1 MVRFLQN
8 ICSGDTWLFTR
19 FDCYGINKRA
29 DLHTTIFHIR
39 EIIMENIRIQDDL
52 YTYVNQAKLDE
63 LVIPEDM
70 PVAGGFASLSTDVEK
85 LMINEF
91 NTMCADASYPN
102 EYMANAC
109 ALYMM
114 AKDVKRKKKHGIK
127 PALKNLAALKK
138 ITTLRG
144 YNLHAKELLFKG
156 IALPISIAVE
166 PNMKDTTHHCVM
178 VTGPNVILPDASY
191 YKEGREQQRDQ
202 LLNLWTGFA
211 KQVLAIA
218 GHSEEECEAL
228 LKDTLAFDALVAK
241 YVKSR
246 EEWAEYVK
254 MYNPMKTGRVAGM
267 VKPLNLK
274 KLLTDLFGFVP
285 EEIIVAE
292 PRFFKN
298 FKEVFNAETFDA
310 YKNWA
315 YVVTLMGS
323 CSLLSE
329 ELRDLGGAFHRALSG
344 IAANSVPE
352 KFAYQLASAMY
363 SEPVGLYYG
372 EKYFGEEAKKDITE
386 IVKQIVATYQKR
398 IATNEILEQAT
409 KEKAILKLN
418 KMGLKLA
425 YPDRVEEIY
434 NKLVFDK
441 SKSLFD
447 AVSALKRIRLEDNF
461 SKLGKEVDRSHWAMP
476 GHMVNA
482 CYDPFV
488 NDITFP
494 AAILQPPF
502 YSINQTRSENL
513 GGIGAV
519 IGHEIS
525 HAFDSNGA
533 KCDEL
538 GNLNNWWT
546 KADEK
551 KFNKKV
557 NAMIKQFDGIE
568 LPWGVCNGKFTVS
581 ENIADNGG
589 MAVTLD
595 IMSNSENVSFEEYF
609 SNWARVWCQKAKPE
623 YQALLLQVDVHG
635 PSYLRANMPPRN
647 FPEWY
652 AAFNVK
658 KTDKMYLAPSKRVI
672 IW

>member
-1 MVRFLQN
+1 
-8 ICSGDTWLFTR
+8 
-19 FDCYGINKRA
+19 
-29 DLHTTIFHIR
+29 
-39 EIIMENIRIQDDL
+39 MENIRIQDDL
-52 YTYVNQAKLDE
+52 YTFVNQAKLEE
-63 LVIPEDM
+63 LVIPDDK
-70 PVAGGFASLSTDVEK
+70 PVAGGFANLATDVEQ
-85 LMINEF
+85 LMIGEF
-91 NTMCADASYPN
+91 NAMCAGAAYPN
-102 EYMANAC
+102 EYLERAC
-109 ALYMM
+109 KLFLL

-127 PALKNLAALKK
+127 PALKHLAVLKK
-138 ITTLRG
+138 ISTMRG
-144 YNLHAKELLFKG
+144 YNLHTKELTLRD
-156 IALPISIAVE
+156 IAMPLNIMVE
-166 PNMKDTTHHCVM
+166 ANMKDTNHHCVM
-178 VTGPNVILPDASY
+178 VQGPGVILPDASY
-191 YKEGREQQRDQ
+191 YKEGREQQKEK
-202 LLNLWTGFA
+202 LLNLWSGFA
-211 KQVLAIA
+211 KQVLVIA
-218 GHSEEECEAL
+218 GHSEEEADAL

-241 YVKSR
+241 YVKTS
-246 EEWAEYVK
+246 EEWSEYVK
-254 MYNPMKTGRVAGM
+254 MYNPVKTGRLAGM

-274 KLLTDLFGFVP
+274 KLLSDIFGFVP
-285 EEIIVAE
+285 EEIIVTE
-292 PRFFKN
+292 PRYFKH
-298 FKEVFNAETFDA
+298 FKEVFNADTFEM

-323 CSLLSE
+323 CNLLSE
-329 ELRDLGGAFHRALSG
+329 NLRDLGGAFRRALSG
-344 IAANSVPE
+344 IAANTSAE
-352 KFAYQLASAMY
+352 KFAYQLSSSMY

-386 IVKQIVATYQKR
+386 IVRQIVATYQKR
-398 IATNEILEQAT
+398 IASNDILEQAT
-409 KEKAILKLN
+409 KEKAILKLS

-434 NKLVFDK
+434 TKLIFDE

-447 AVSALKRIRLEDNF
+447 IVTSLRRIRTEENF
-461 SKLGKEVDRSHWAMP
+461 AKLGKEVDRTHWAMP

-502 YSINQTRSENL
+502 YSIHQTRSENL

-546 KADEK
+546 KADER

-557 NAMIKQFDGIE
+557 NAMIRQFDGIE

-595 IMSNSENVSFEEYF
+595 IMSNSEGVSFEEYF
-609 SNWARVWCQKAKPE
+609 ANWARVWCQKAKPE
-623 YQALLLQVDVHG
+623 YRALLLQVDVHG
-635 PSYLRANMPPRN
+635 PAYLRANIPPRN

-652 AAFNVK
+652 ATFGVK
-658 KTDKMYLAPSKRVI
+658 KTDGMYLAPSKRVV

>member
-1 MVRFLQN
+1 M
-8 ICSGDTWLFTR
+8 
-19 FDCYGINKRA
+19 K
-29 DLHTTIFHIR
+29 
-39 EIIMENIRIQDDL
+39 EIRIQDDL
-52 YTYVNQAKLDE
+52 YTYVNQAKLEE
-63 LVIPEDM
+63 LVIPDDK
-70 PVAGGFASLSTDVEK
+70 PVAGGFANLASEVEQ
-85 LMINEF
+85 LMIDEF
-91 NTMCADASYPN
+91 NAMCKAAEYPN
-102 EYMANAC
+102 EHLERAC
-109 ALYMM
+109 ALFML
-114 AKDVKRKKKHGIK
+114 AKDVKRKKKQGIK
-127 PALKNLAALKK
+127 PALKHLAILKK
-138 ITTLRG
+138 ISTLRS
-144 YNLHAKELLFKG
+144 YNLHTKELLLRG
-156 IALPISIAVE
+156 IALPLDIAVE
-166 PNMKDTTHHCVM
+166 PNMKDTNHHCVM
-178 VTGPNVILPDASY
+178 IQGPSVILPDTAY
-191 YKEGREQQRDQ
+191 YAEDRKEQKEK
-202 LLNLWTGFA
+202 LLNMWSGFA
-211 KQVLAIA
+211 KQVLVIA
-218 GHSEEECEAL
+218 GHSEDTCERL
-228 LKDTLAFDALVAK
+228 LKDTLDFDALVAK
-241 YVKSR
+241 HVKSN
-246 EEWAEYVK
+246 EEWSEYVK

-267 VKPLNLK
+267 VKPMNLK
-274 KLLTDLFGFVP
+274 KLLSDLFGFVP

-292 PRFFKN
+292 PRYFKH
-298 FKEVFNAETFDA
+298 FKEVFNPDTFEI

-315 YVVTLMGS
+315 YVMTLMGN

-329 ELRDLGGAFHRALSG
+329 ELRDLGGAFRRALSG
-344 IAANSVPE
+344 IAASSSAE
-352 KFAYQLASAMY
+352 KFAYQLASSMY

-386 IVKQIVATYQKR
+386 IVRQIVATYQKR
-398 IATNEILEQAT
+398 IASNDILEQAT
-409 KEKAILKLN
+409 KDKAILKLSR
-418 KMGLKLA
+418 MGLKLA

-434 NKLVFDK
+434 TKLVFDK

-447 AVSALKRIRLEDNF
+447 IVTSLRRIRKEDNF
-461 SKLGKEVDRSHWAMP
+461 SKLNQEVDRTHWAMP

-502 YSINQTRSENL
+502 YSIHQTRSENL

-546 KADEK
+546 KTDER

-595 IMSNSENVSFEEYF
+595 IMSHSEGVSFEEYF
-609 SNWARVWCQKAKPE
+609 TNWARVWCQKAKPE
-623 YQALLLQVDVHG
+623 YRALLLQVDVHG
-635 PSYLRANMPPRN
+635 PSYLRANIPPRN

-652 AAFNVK
+652 ATFHVK
-658 KTDKMYLAPSKRVI
+658 KSDGMYLAPSKRVI

>member
-1 MVRFLQN
+1 MKTMDKV
-8 ICSGDTWLFTR
+8 
-19 FDCYGINKRA
+19 
-29 DLHTTIFHIR
+29 
-39 EIIMENIRIQDDL
+39 RIQDDL
-52 YTYVNQAKLDE
+52 YTYVNQAKLEE
-63 LVIPEDM
+63 LVIPDDM
-70 PVAGGFASLSTDVEK
+70 PTAGGFSTISTDVEK
-85 LMINEF
+85 LMIGEF
-91 NTMCADASYPN
+91 NAMCQNASYPN
-102 EYMANAC
+102 EYLARAC
-109 ALYMM
+109 TLYTI

-127 PALKNLAALKK
+127 PALKNLSILRKLG
-138 ITTLRG
+138 TMRG
-144 YNLHAKELLFKG
+144 YNLHSKELILKG
-156 IALPISIAVE
+156 IEMPLNIDVDA
-166 PNMKDTTHHCVM
+166 NMKDTTHHCVM
-178 VTGPNVILPDASY
+178 IQGPSTILPDVSY
-191 YKEGREQQRDQ
+191 YQNEQQRDA
-202 LLNLWTGFA
+202 LLNMWSGFT

-218 GHSEEECEAL
+218 GHSDEEIDAMI
-228 LKDTLAFDALVAK
+228 KDTLAFDALVAK
-241 YVKSR
+241 YVKSS
-246 EEWAEYVK
+246 EEWSEYTK
-254 MYNPMKTGRVAGM
+254 MYNPMKTSRVAGM

-292 PRFFKN
+292 PRYFKN
-298 FKEVFNAETFDA
+298 FKEIFNANTFEM

-315 YVVTLMGS
+315 YVLTLMAS

-329 ELRDLGGAFHRALSG
+329 ELRDLGGGFRRALSG
-344 IAANSVPE
+344 IAASSSAE
-352 KFAYQLASAMY
+352 KFAYQLASSMY

-386 IVKQIVATYQKR
+386 IVKQIIATYQKR
-398 IATNEILEQAT
+398 IAANDILEQTT
-409 KEKAILKLN
+409 KDKAILKLS

-425 YPDRVEEIY
+425 YPDRVEVLY
-434 NKLVFDK
+434 DKLVFDET
-441 SKSLFD
+441 KSLFD
-447 AVSALKRIRLEDNF
+447 VVTSLRKIRIEESF
-461 SKLGKEVDRSHWAMP
+461 AKLNKEVDRTHWAMP

-482 CYDPFV
+482 CYNPFV

-502 YSINQTRSENL
+502 YSIHQTRSENL

-546 KADEK
+546 KSDEQ
-551 KFNKKV
+551 KFKKKV

-568 LPWGVCNGKFTVS
+568 LPWGTVNGKLTVS

-595 IMSNSENVSFEEYF
+595 IMSQTDGASFEEYF
-609 SNWARVWCQKAKPE
+609 TNWARVWCQKAKPE

-635 PSYLRANMPPRN
+635 PTYLRANMPPRN

-658 KTDKMYLAPSKRVI
+658 KTDGMYIAPSKRVI

>member
-1 MVRFLQN
+1 M
-8 ICSGDTWLFTR
+8 
-19 FDCYGINKRA
+19 K
-29 DLHTTIFHIR
+29 
-39 EIIMENIRIQDDL
+39 EIRIQDDL

-63 LVIPEDM
+63 LVIPDDM
-70 PVAGGFASLSTDVEK
+70 PVAGGFASLGTDVEK
-85 LMINEF
+85 LMIGEF
-91 NTMCADASYPN
+91 NTMCKTASYPN
-102 EYMANAC
+102 EHLARAC
-109 ALYMM
+109 TLFTL

-127 PALKNLAALKK
+127 PALKHLAILKK
-138 ITTLRG
+138 LGTMRS
-144 YNLHAKELLFKG
+144 YNLHAKELILRG
-156 IALPISIAVE
+156 IAMPISIAVE
-166 PNMKDTTHHCVM
+166 PNMKDTNHHCVM
-178 VTGPNVILPDASY
+178 IQGPSVILPDTTY
-191 YKEGREQQRDQ
+191 YAEDRKEQKEK
-202 LLNLWTGFA
+202 LLNIWSDFA

-218 GHSEEECEAL
+218 GHSEDECHRL
-228 LKDTLAFDALVAK
+228 LGDTLAFDALVAK
-241 YVKSR
+241 YVKSN
-246 EEWAEYVK
+246 EEWSEYVK

-267 VKPLNLK
+267 VKPMNLK
-274 KLLTDLFGFVP
+274 KLLADLFGFVP

-298 FKEVFNAETFDA
+298 FKAVFNQDTFEM

-323 CSLLSE
+323 CNLLSE
-329 ELRDLGGAFHRALSG
+329 ELRALGSGFRRALSG
-344 IAANSVPE
+344 ITAVSSPE
-352 KFAYQLASAMY
+352 KFAYQLSSGMY
-363 SEPVGLYYG
+363 SEPMGLYYG
-372 EKYFGEEAKKDITE
+372 EKYFGEEAKQDIID

-398 IATNEILEQAT
+398 IATNDILEQAT
-409 KEKAILKLN
+409 KDKAILKLS
-418 KMGLKLA
+418 KMGIKMG
-425 YPDRVEEIY
+425 YPDRVEALY
-434 NKLVFDK
+434 SKLIFDER
-441 SKSLFD
+441 KSLFD
-447 AVSALKRIRLEDNF
+447 IVTSLRRIRMEDNF
-461 SKLGKEVDRSHWAMP
+461 SKLNQEVDRTHWAMP

-502 YSINQTRSENL
+502 YSIHQTRSENL

-546 KADEK
+546 KTDER

-557 NAMIKQFDGIE
+557 GAMVKQFDGIE
-568 LPWGVCNGKFTVS
+568 LPWGTVNGKFTVS

-595 IMSNSENVSFEEYF
+595 IMSHSEGVSFEEYF
-609 SNWARVWCQKAKPE
+609 TNWARVWCQKAKPE
-623 YQALLLQVDVHG
+623 YRALLLQVDVHG

-658 KTDKMYLAPSKRVI
+658 KSDSMYLAPSKRVV

>member
-1 MVRFLQN
+1 
-8 ICSGDTWLFTR
+8 
-19 FDCYGINKRA
+19 
-29 DLHTTIFHIR
+29 
-39 EIIMENIRIQDDL
+39 MENIRIQDDL
-52 YTYVNQAKLDE
+52 YTYINQAKLDE
-63 LVIPEDM
+63 LVIPDDM
-70 PVAGGFASLSTDVEK
+70 PVAGGFAALSLDVEK
-85 LMINEF
+85 LMISEF
-91 NTMCADASYPN
+91 NDMCASASYPN
-102 EYMANAC
+102 EYLANAC
-109 ALYMM
+109 TLSRL

-127 PALKNLAALKK
+127 PALKNLAILKK
-138 ITTLRG
+138 LGTMRSFNLRT
-144 YNLHAKELLFKG
+144 KELMLRG
-156 IALPISIAVE
+156 IALPLDFGVNA
-166 PNMKDTTHHCVM
+166 NMKDTTRHCVM
-178 VTGPNVILPDASY
+178 LSGPGVILPDASY
-191 YKEGREQQRDQ
+191 YKEGREQQKEMM
-202 LLNLWTGFA
+202 LNLWSGFA

-218 GHSEEECEAL
+218 GHTEEEVNAL
-228 LKDTLAFDALVAK
+228 INDTLAFDALLAK
-241 YVKSR
+241 FVKSQ
-246 EEWAEYVK
+246 EEWSEYTK

-267 VKPLNLK
+267 VKPFNLK
-274 KLLTDLFGFVP
+274 KLLTDVFGFLP
-285 EEIIVAE
+285 EELIVTE

-298 FKEVFNAETFDA
+298 FKEIFNAETFEM
-310 YKNWA
+310 YKSWA
-315 YVVTLMGS
+315 YVTTLMGN

-329 ELRDLGGAFHRALSG
+329 ELRDLGGAFRRAISG
-344 IAANSVPE
+344 VAANSSAE
-352 KFAYQLASAMY
+352 KFAYQLSSGMY

-386 IVKQIVATYQKR
+386 IVQQIVATYQKR
-398 IATNEILEQAT
+398 IATNDILEQAT
-409 KEKAILKLN
+409 KDKAILKLS

-434 NKLVFDK
+434 SKLVFDE

-447 AVSALKRIRLEDNF
+447 IVSSLKRIRLEDNF
-461 SKLGKEVDRSHWAMP
+461 SKLNQEVDRTHWAMP

-494 AAILQPPF
+494 AAILQAPF
-502 YSINQTRSENL
+502 YSIHQTRSENL

-546 KADEK
+546 KADER

-557 NAMIKQFDGIE
+557 GAMIKQFDGIE

-595 IMSNSENVSFEEYF
+595 IMSNSEGVSFEEYF
-609 SNWARVWCQKAKPE
+609 ANWARVWCLKAKPE

-652 AAFNVK
+652 ATFNVK
-658 KTDKMYLAPSKRVI
+658 KTDGMYLAPSKRVV

>member
-1 MVRFLQN
+1 
-8 ICSGDTWLFTR
+8 
-19 FDCYGINKRA
+19 
-29 DLHTTIFHIR
+29 
-39 EIIMENIRIQDDL
+39 MEKIRIQDDL
-52 YTYVNQAKLDE
+52 YTCVNQAKLEE

-70 PVAGGFASLSTDVEK
+70 PVMGSAMALMTGVEK
-85 LMINEF
+85 LMIGEF
-91 NTMCADASYPN
+91 NAMCGAGTYPS
-102 EYMANAC
+102 EHIARAC
-109 ALYMM
+109 TLYRL
-114 AKDVKRKKKHGIK
+114 AKDVKRKEKHGIK
-127 PALKNLAALKK
+127 PALKNLSILKK
-138 ITTLRG
+138 LGTMRG
-144 YNLHAKELLFKG
+144 FNLHAKELLLRG
-156 IALPISIAVE
+156 IALPINLGVE
-166 PNMKDTTHHCVM
+166 PNMTDTAHHCVM
-178 VTGPNVILPDASY
+178 IQGPSVILPDASY
-191 YKEGREQQRDQ
+191 YAEGKEQQREQ
-202 LLNLWTGFA
+202 LLTLWSGFA
-211 KQVLAIA
+211 KQILAHA
-218 GHSEEECEAL
+218 GHSEEEADL
-228 LKDTLAFDALVAK
+228 LLRDTLAFDALVAK
-241 YVKSR
+241 YVKTR
-246 EEWAEYVK
+246 EEWSEYVK

-274 KLLTDLFGFVP
+274 KLLTDLLGFVP
-285 EEIIVAE
+285 EELIVTE

-298 FKEVFNAETFDA
+298 FKEVFNADTFEM
-310 YKNWA
+310 YKSWA
-315 YVVTLMGS
+315 YVLTLVGS
-323 CSLLSE
+323 CGLLSE
-329 ELRDLGGAFHRALSG
+329 ELRELGGAFSRALSG
-344 IAANSVPE
+344 IAAAPNPE
-352 KFAYQLASAMY
+352 KFAYQLASGQY

-386 IVKQIVATYQKR
+386 IVQQIVATYQRR
-398 IATNEILEQAT
+398 IADNDFLEQAT
-409 KEKAILKLN
+409 KDKAILKLS

-425 YPDRVEEIY
+425 YPDRVEALY
-434 NKLVFDK
+434 DKLVFDAG
-441 SKSLFD
+441 KSLFD
-447 AVSALKRIRLEDNF
+447 IVTGLRRIRMEDNF
-461 SKLGKEVDRSHWAMP
+461 SKLNQEVDRTHWAMP

-502 YSINQTRSENL
+502 YSIHQTRSENL

-546 KADEK
+546 KADER

-595 IMSNSENVSFEEYF
+595 IMSRTEGVSFEEYF
-609 SNWARVWCQKAKPE
+609 TNWAKVWCQKAKPE
-623 YQALLLQVDVHG
+623 YQKLLLQVDVHG
-635 PSYLRANMPPRN
+635 PAYLRCNMPPRN

-652 AAFNVK
+652 ATFGVK
-658 KTDKMYLAPSKRVI
+658 KSDEMYLAPSKRVV

>member
-1 MVRFLQN
+1 
-8 ICSGDTWLFTR
+8 
-19 FDCYGINKRA
+19 
-29 DLHTTIFHIR
+29 
-39 EIIMENIRIQDDL
+39 MEKIRIQDDL
-52 YTYVNQAKLDE
+52 YTYVNQAKLEE

-70 PVAGGFASLSTDVEK
+70 PVAGGFATLGTDVEK
-85 LMINEF
+85 LMIGEF
-91 NTMCADASYPN
+91 NTMCESAAYPN
-102 EYMANAC
+102 EHLERAC
-109 ALYMM
+109 TLFTL

-127 PALKNLAALKK
+127 PALKNLAVLKK
-138 ITTLRG
+138 LGTMRS
-144 YNLHAKELLFKG
+144 YNNHAKELILKD
-156 IALPISIAVE
+156 INMPLNIMVE
-166 PNMKDTTHHCVM
+166 ANMKDTTHHCVM
-178 VTGPNVILPDASY
+178 IQGASVILPDVSY
-191 YKEGREQQRDQ
+191 YKNEQQRDAM
-202 LLNLWTGFA
+202 LGMWSGFA

-218 GHSEEECEAL
+218 GHSEEEQENL
-228 LKDTLAFDALVAK
+228 IRDTLAFDALIAQYAK
-241 YVKSR
+241 SQ
-246 EEWAEYVK
+246 EEWSEYTK

-274 KLLTDLFGFVP
+274 KLLTELFGFVP
-285 EEIIVAE
+285 EEIIVTE
-292 PRFFKN
+292 PRYFKH
-298 FKEVFNAETFDA
+298 FKEIFNPDTFDM

-315 YVVTLMGS
+315 YVTTLLGN

-329 ELRDLGGAFHRALSG
+329 ELRDLGGAFRRALSG
-344 IAANSVPE
+344 IAAVSSPE
-352 KFAYQLASAMY
+352 KYAYQLASSLY

-372 EKYFGEEAKKDITE
+372 EKYFGEEAKKDIID
-386 IVKQIVATYQKR
+386 IVQQIVATYQKR
-398 IATNEILEQAT
+398 IAANDILEPAT

-418 KMGLKLA
+418 KMGLKMA
-425 YPDRVEEIY
+425 YPDRVEALY
-434 NKLVFDK
+434 DKLVFDK
-441 SKSLFD
+441 SKSLFEI
-447 AVSALKRIRLEDNF
+447 VSALKKIRMEENF
-461 SKLGKEVDRSHWAMP
+461 AKLTEEVDRSHWAMP

-502 YSINQTRSENL
+502 YSIHQTRSENL

-568 LPWGVCNGKFTVS
+568 LPWGTVNGKFTVS

-595 IMSNSENVSFEEYF
+595 IMSRTEGVSFEEYF
-609 SNWARVWCQKAKPE
+609 ANWARVWCQKAKPE

-635 PSYLRANMPPRN
+635 PNYLRANMPPRN

-652 AAFNVK
+652 ETFNVK
-658 KTDKMYLAPSKRVI
+658 KKDGMYLAPSKRVV

>member
-1 MVRFLQN
+1 
-8 ICSGDTWLFTR
+8 
-19 FDCYGINKRA
+19 
-29 DLHTTIFHIR
+29 
-39 EIIMENIRIQDDL
+39 MEKIRIQDDL

-70 PVAGGFASLSTDVEK
+70 PVAGGFATLGTEVEK
-85 LMINEF
+85 LMIGEF
-91 NTMCADASYPN
+91 NEMCKAGSFPNSYM
-102 EYMANAC
+102 ENAC
-109 ALYMM
+109 KLYTL

-127 PALKNLAALKK
+127 PALKNLAILKK
-138 ITTLRG
+138 LGSLRSF
-144 YNLHAKELLFKG
+144 NLRAKELMLRG
-156 IALPISIAVE
+156 ISLPVSIMVE
-166 PNMKDTTHHCVM
+166 ANMKDTTHHCVM
-178 VTGPNVILPDASY
+178 VSGPSVILPDASY
-191 YKEGREQQRDQ
+191 YAEGKEQQKEM
-202 LLNLWTGFA
+202 LLNLWSGFA
-211 KQVLAIA
+211 HQVLAIA
-218 GHSEEECEAL
+218 GHTEDEVNAL
-228 LKDTLAFDALVAK
+228 IQDTLAFDALLAK
-241 YVKSR
+241 FVKSQ
-246 EEWAEYVK
+246 EEWSEYVK
-254 MYNPMKTGRVAGM
+254 MYNPMRTGRVAGM
-267 VKPLNLK
+267 VKPFNLK
-274 KLLTDLFGFVP
+274 KLLSDLFGFVP

-292 PRFFKN
+292 PRYFKN
-298 FKEVFNAETFDA
+298 FKEVFNAETFES

-315 YVVTLMGS
+315 YVTTLMGS

-329 ELRDLGGAFHRALSG
+329 ELRDLGSGFRRAISG
-344 IAANSVPE
+344 IAANSSAE
-352 KFAYQLASAMY
+352 KFAYQLASGMY

-409 KEKAILKLN
+409 KDKAILKLS
-418 KMGLKLA
+418 KMGLKLG

-434 NKLVFDK
+434 NKLVFDP

-447 AVSALKRIRLEDNF
+447 VVATLKRIRLEDNL
-461 SKLGKEVDRSHWAMP
+461 SKLGSEVDRTRWAMP

-494 AAILQPPF
+494 AAILQAPF
-502 YSINQTRSENL
+502 YSIHQTRSENL

-546 KADEK
+546 KADER

-557 NAMIKQFDGIE
+557 NAMIKQFDGIQ

-595 IMSNSENVSFEEYF
+595 IMSSSENVSFEEYF

-635 PSYLRANMPPRN
+635 PAMLRANMPPRN

-652 AAFNVK
+652 AAFGVK
-658 KTDKMYLAPSKRVI
+658 KTDGMYLAPSKRVV

>member
-1 MVRFLQN
+1 MKTMDKV
-8 ICSGDTWLFTR
+8 
-19 FDCYGINKRA
+19 
-29 DLHTTIFHIR
+29 
-39 EIIMENIRIQDDL
+39 RIQDDL
-52 YTYVNQAKLDE
+52 YTYVNQAKLEE
-63 LVIPEDM
+63 LVIPDDM
-70 PVAGGFASLSTDVEK
+70 PTAGGFSTISTDVEK
-85 LMINEF
+85 LMIGEF
-91 NTMCADASYPN
+91 NAMCQNASYPN
-102 EYMANAC
+102 EYLARAC
-109 ALYMM
+109 TLYTI

-127 PALKNLAALKK
+127 PALKNLSILRKLG
-138 ITTLRG
+138 TMRG
-144 YNLHAKELLFKG
+144 YNLHSKELILKG
-156 IALPISIAVE
+156 IEMPLNIDVDA
-166 PNMKDTTHHCVM
+166 NMKDTTHHCVM
-178 VTGPNVILPDASY
+178 IQGPSTILPDVSY
-191 YKEGREQQRDQ
+191 YQNEQQRDA
-202 LLNLWTGFA
+202 LLNMWSGFT

-218 GHSEEECEAL
+218 GHSEEEIDAMI
-228 LKDTLAFDALVAK
+228 KDTLAFDALVAK
-241 YVKSR
+241 YVKSS
-246 EEWAEYVK
+246 EEWSEYTK
-254 MYNPMKTGRVAGM
+254 MYNPMKTSRVAGM

-292 PRFFKN
+292 PRYFKN
-298 FKEVFNAETFDA
+298 FKEIFNANTFEM

-315 YVVTLMGS
+315 YVLTLMAS

-329 ELRDLGGAFHRALSG
+329 ELRDLGGGFRRALSG
-344 IAANSVPE
+344 IAASSSAE
-352 KFAYQLASAMY
+352 KFAYQLASSMY

-386 IVKQIVATYQKR
+386 IVKQIIATYQKR
-398 IATNEILEQAT
+398 IAANDILEQTT
-409 KEKAILKLN
+409 KDKAILKLS

-425 YPDRVEEIY
+425 YPDRVEVLY
-434 NKLVFDK
+434 DKLVFDET
-441 SKSLFD
+441 KSLFD
-447 AVSALKRIRLEDNF
+447 VVTSLRKIRMEESF
-461 SKLGKEVDRSHWAMP
+461 AKLNKEVDRTHWAMP

-482 CYDPFV
+482 CYNPFV

-502 YSINQTRSENL
+502 YSIHQTRSENL

-546 KADEK
+546 KSDEQ
-551 KFNKKV
+551 KFKKKV

-568 LPWGVCNGKFTVS
+568 LPWGTVNGKLTVS

-595 IMSNSENVSFEEYF
+595 IMSQTDGASFEEYF
-609 SNWARVWCQKAKPE
+609 TNWARVWCQKAKPE

-635 PSYLRANMPPRN
+635 PTYLRANMPPRN

-658 KTDKMYLAPSKRVI
+658 KTDGMYIAPSKRVI

>member
-1 MVRFLQN
+1 
-8 ICSGDTWLFTR
+8 
-19 FDCYGINKRA
+19 
-29 DLHTTIFHIR
+29 
-39 EIIMENIRIQDDL
+39 MEKIRIQDDL
-52 YTYVNQAKLDE
+52 YTFVNQEKLNE
-63 LVIPEDM
+63 LVIPDDM
-70 PVAGGFASLSTDVEK
+70 PVAGGFANLATDVEK
-85 LMINEF
+85 LMIGEF
-91 NTMCADASYPN
+91 NAMCDSASYPN
-102 EYMANAC
+102 GYLENAC
-109 ALYMM
+109 TLFRL
-114 AKDVKRKKKHGIK
+114 AKDIKRKKKHGVK
-127 PALKNLAALKK
+127 PALKNLAVLKK
-138 ITTLRG
+138 ISTLRSL
-144 YNLHAKELLFKG
+144 NLRAKELIFKG
-156 IALPISIAVE
+156 ISLPISIAVE

-178 VTGPNVILPDASY
+178 VSGPNVILPDASY
-191 YKEGREQQRDQ
+191 YAEGKEQQRDS
-202 LLNLWTGFA
+202 LLNLWSGFA
-211 KQVLAIA
+211 RQILAIA
-218 GHSEEECEAL
+218 GHSEEEIDSL
-228 LKDTLAFDALVAK
+228 IRDTLAFDALVAK
-241 YVKSR
+241 YVKSN
-246 EEWAEYVK
+246 EEWSEYVK
-254 MYNPMKTGRVAGM
+254 MYNPMKTGRLAGM

-292 PRFFKN
+292 PRYFKH
-298 FKEVFNAETFDA
+298 FKEVFNQDTFA
-310 YKNWA
+310 AWKSWA
-315 YVVTLMGS
+315 YVLTLIGG

-329 ELRDLGGAFHRALSG
+329 ELRDLGGAFRRALSG
-344 IAANSVPE
+344 IAASSSPE
-352 KFAYQLASAMY
+352 KFAYQLASSLY

-372 EKYFGEEAKKDITE
+372 EKYFGEEAKKDITD
-386 IVKQIVATYQKR
+386 IVQQIVATYQKR
-398 IATNEILEQAT
+398 IANNDILEQAT
-409 KEKAILKLN
+409 KDKAILKLS

-425 YPDRVEEIY
+425 YPDRVEDIY
-434 NKLVFDK
+434 SKMVFDAG
-441 SKSLFD
+441 KSLYD
-447 AVSALKRIRLEDNF
+447 IVSSLKAIRMEENF
-461 SKLGKEVDRSHWAMP
+461 AKINKEVDRTHWAMP

-502 YSINQTRSENL
+502 YSIHQTRSENL

-546 KADEK
+546 KADER

-568 LPWGVCNGKFTVS
+568 LPWGTVNGKFTVS

-595 IMSNSENVSFEEYF
+595 IMSHSENVSFEEYF
-609 SNWARVWCQKAKPE
+609 TNWARVWCQKAKPE

-635 PSYLRANMPPRN
+635 PCYLRANMPPRN

-652 AAFNVK
+652 ETFGVK
-658 KTDKMYLAPSKRVI
+658 KTDGMYLAPSKRVV

>member
-1 MVRFLQN
+1 M
-8 ICSGDTWLFTR
+8 
-19 FDCYGINKRA
+19 KK
-29 DLHTTIFHIR
+29 
-39 EIIMENIRIQDDL
+39 IRIQDDL
-52 YTYVNQAKLDE
+52 YTFVNQEKLEE

-70 PVAGGFASLSTDVEK
+70 PVAGGFAALRTDVEK
-85 LMINEF
+85 LMIGEF
-91 NTMCADASYPN
+91 NAMCKEDAYPN
-102 EYMANAC
+102 EHLERAC
-109 ALYMM
+109 ALYSL
-114 AKDVKRKKKHGIK
+114 AKDVKRKNKHGIK
-127 PALKNLAALKK
+127 PALKHLSILKK
-138 ITTLRG
+138 LNTLRSF
-144 YNLHAKELLFKG
+144 NLHTKELLLGG
-156 IALPISIAVE
+156 ITLPLNIAVE
-166 PNMKDTTHHCVM
+166 ANMKDTAHHCVM
-178 VTGPNVILPDASY
+178 VAGPSVILPDASY
-191 YKEGREQQRDQ
+191 YAEGKEQQKEM
-202 LLNLWTGFA
+202 LLNLWSGFA
-211 KQVLAIA
+211 RQVLTIA
-218 GHSEEECEAL
+218 GHSEEEAN
-228 LKDTLAFDALVAK
+228 TLIQETLSFDAQIAK
-241 YVKSR
+241 FVKTS
-246 EEWAEYVK
+246 EEWSEYTK
-254 MYNPMKTGRVAGM
+254 MYNPMRTGRVAGM

-274 KLLTDLFGFVP
+274 RLLKDLFGFVP
-285 EEIIVAE
+285 VEIIVAE
-292 PRFFKN
+292 PRYFKN
-298 FKEVFNAETFDA
+298 FKKVFNDDSFAA
-310 YKNWA
+310 YKSWA
-315 YVVTLMGS
+315 YVTTLMGC

-329 ELRDLGGAFHRALSG
+329 ELRDLAGGFQRAVSG
-344 IAANSVPE
+344 IAAMSSAE
-352 KFAYQLASAMY
+352 KFAYQLASGMY

-398 IATNEILEQAT
+398 IATNDILGEDT
-409 KEKAILKLN
+409 KEKAILKLS

-425 YPDRVEEIY
+425 YPDRVEALY
-434 NKLVFDK
+434 DKLVFDK
-441 SKSLFD
+441 RKSLFEII
-447 AVSALKRIRLEDNF
+447 SSLRRIRMEDNF
-461 SKLGKEVDRSHWAMP
+461 AKLGEDVDRTHWAMP

-494 AAILQPPF
+494 AAILQAPF
-502 YSINQTRSENL
+502 YSIHQTRSENL

-546 KADEK
+546 RSDER

-557 NAMIKQFDGIE
+557 QAMVKQFDGIE

-595 IMSNSENVSFEEYF
+595 IMSGSEGVSFEEYF
-609 SNWARVWCQKAKPE
+609 TNWARIWCQKAKPE

-635 PSYLRANMPPRN
+635 PAYLRTNMPPRN

-652 AAFNVK
+652 ETFGVK
-658 KTDKMYLAPSKRVI
+658 KSDGMYLAPSKRVV

>member
-1 MVRFLQN
+1 
-8 ICSGDTWLFTR
+8 
-19 FDCYGINKRA
+19 
-29 DLHTTIFHIR
+29 
-39 EIIMENIRIQDDL
+39 MEKIRIQDDL
-52 YTYVNQAKLDE
+52 YTYINQEKLDE
-63 LVIPEDM
+63 LVIPDDM
-70 PVAGGFASLSTDVEK
+70 PVAGGFAALSTDVEK
-85 LMINEF
+85 LMIGEF
-91 NTMCADASYPN
+91 NDMCKNADYPN
-102 EYMANAC
+102 EYMERAC
-109 ALYMM
+109 ALYTL

-127 PALKNLAALKK
+127 PALKNLAVFKK
-138 ITTLRG
+138 IGTMRSF
-144 YNLHAKELLFKG
+144 NLHTKELIMKR
-156 IALPISIAVE
+156 IEMPISIAVE
-166 PNMKDTTHHCVM
+166 ANMKDTTHHCVM
-178 VTGPNVILPDASY
+178 IQGPGVILPDTSY
-191 YKEGREQQRDQ
+191 YKNEEQRDN
-202 LLNLWTGFA
+202 LLNLWSGFA

-218 GHSEEECEAL
+218 GHSEEECDAL
-228 LKDTLAFDALVAK
+228 LKDTIAFDALLAK
-241 YVKSR
+241 YVKSN
-246 EEWAEYVK
+246 EEWSEYTK

-274 KLLTDLFGFVP
+274 KLLKDIFGFVP

-292 PRFFKN
+292 PRYFKN
-298 FKEVFNAETFDA
+298 FKEVFNPDTFEM

-329 ELRDLGGAFHRALSG
+329 ELRNLGGGFYRALSG
-344 IAANSVPE
+344 IAAASSPE
-352 KFAYQLASAMY
+352 KFAYQLTSGLY
-363 SEPVGLYYG
+363 SEPIGLYYG
-372 EKYFGEEAKKDITE
+372 EKYFGEEAKKDITD

-398 IATNEILEQAT
+398 IAGNDILEQAT
-409 KEKAILKLN
+409 KDKAILKLS

-434 NKLVFDK
+434 EKLVFDK

-447 AVSALKRIRLEDNF
+447 AVSALKRIRMEENF
-461 SKLGKEVDRSHWAMP
+461 SKLDKEVDRTHWAMP

-533 KCDEL
+533 KCDEF

-546 KADEK
+546 KADER

-557 NAMIKQFDGIE
+557 SAMIKQFDGME
-568 LPWGVCNGKFTVS
+568 LPWGTVNGKLTVS

-635 PSYLRANMPPRN
+635 PCYLRANMPPRN

-652 AAFNVK
+652 SAFGVK
-658 KTDKMYLAPSKRVI
+658 KSDGMYLAPSKRII

>member
-1 MVRFLQN
+1 
-8 ICSGDTWLFTR
+8 
-19 FDCYGINKRA
+19 
-29 DLHTTIFHIR
+29 
-39 EIIMENIRIQDDL
+39 MEKIRIQDDL
-52 YTYVNQAKLDE
+52 YTYVNQAKLEE
-63 LVIPEDM
+63 LEIPADM
-70 PVAGGFASLSTDVEK
+70 PVAGGFAALSQDVEK
-85 LMINEF
+85 LMIGEF
-91 NTMCADASYPN
+91 KTMSEENTYPDQHL
-102 EYMANAC
+102 ERAC
-109 ALYMM
+109 TLFKL

-127 PALKNLAALKK
+127 PALKNLAVLKK
-138 ITTLRG
+138 LGTMRSF
-144 YNLHAKELLFKG
+144 NLHAKELMLKG
-156 IALPISIAVE
+156 IALPVSISVD

-178 VTGPNVILPDASY
+178 IQGPGVILPDASY
-191 YKEGREQQRDQ
+191 YKNAQQKEMM
-202 LLNLWTGFA
+202 LNLWSGFA

-218 GHSEEECEAL
+218 GHSEEACDAMIR
-228 LKDTLAFDALVAK
+228 DTLAFDALLAQ
-241 YVKSR
+241 YVKSN
-246 EEWAEYVK
+246 EEWAEYTK
-254 MYNPMKTGRVAGM
+254 MYNPMKTGRLAGM

-274 KLLTDLFGFVP
+274 KLLSDLFGFVP
-285 EEIIVAE
+285 AEIIVSE
-292 PRFFKN
+292 PRYFKH
-298 FKEVFNAETFDA
+298 FKEIFNADTFEM
-310 YKNWA
+310 YKTWA
-315 YVVTLMGS
+315 YVTGLMGS

-329 ELRDLGGAFHRALSG
+329 ELRDLGGAFYRALSG
-344 IAANSVPE
+344 IAAVSSAE
-352 KFAYQLASAMY
+352 KFAYQLASGMY

-372 EKYFGEEAKKDITE
+372 KKYFGEEAKKDITE
-386 IVKQIVATYQKR
+386 IVEQIVATYQKR
-398 IATNEILEQAT
+398 IASNDILEQAT
-409 KEKAILKLN
+409 KDKAIVKLS

-434 NKLVFDK
+434 NKLVFDA
-441 SKSLFD
+441 SKSLFEV
-447 AVSALKRIRLEDNF
+447 VSSLRRIRLEDNL
-461 SKLGKEVDRSHWAMP
+461 SKLNQEVDRTHWAMP

-502 YSINQTRSENL
+502 YSIHQTRSENL

-546 KADEK
+546 KADER

-595 IMSNSENVSFEEYF
+595 IMSHTEGASFEEYF

-635 PSYLRANMPPRN
+635 PNYLRTNMPPRN

-652 AAFNVK
+652 AAFGVK
-658 KTDKMYLAPSKRVI
+658 KSDGMYLAPSKRVI

>member
-1 MVRFLQN
+1 
-8 ICSGDTWLFTR
+8 
-19 FDCYGINKRA
+19 
-29 DLHTTIFHIR
+29 
-39 EIIMENIRIQDDL
+39 MENIRIQDDL
-52 YTYVNQAKLDE
+52 FTYVNQAKLDE
-63 LVIPEDM
+63 LVIPDDM
-70 PVAGGFASLSTDVEK
+70 PVAGGFASLGIEVEK
-85 LMINEF
+85 LMIGEF
-91 NTMCADASYPN
+91 NAMCKEGSYPN
-102 EYMANAC
+102 EYMERAC
-109 ALYMM
+109 KLFQL
-114 AKDVKRKKKHGIK
+114 AKDVKRKRKHGIK
-127 PALKNLAALKK
+127 PALKNLAVLKK
-138 ITTLRG
+138 LATLRSF
-144 YNLHAKELLFKG
+144 NLRTKELMLRG
-156 IALPISIAVE
+156 ISLPLNIMVE
-166 PNMKDTTHHCVM
+166 PNMKDTQHHCVM
-178 VTGPNVILPDASY
+178 VTGPSVILPDASY
-191 YKEGREQQRDQ
+191 YRNEQQRDA
-202 LLNLWTGFA
+202 LLGMWSGFA

-218 GHSEEECEAL
+218 GHTEEEQNTL
-228 LKDTLAFDALVAK
+228 IQDTLTFDALLAQ
-241 YVKSR
+241 YVKSQ
-246 EEWAEYVK
+246 EEWSEYTK

-267 VKPLNLK
+267 VKPFNLK
-274 KLLTDLFGFVP
+274 KMLTDIFGFVP
-285 EEIIVAE
+285 EELIVAE
-292 PRFFKN
+292 PRYFKN
-298 FKEVFNAETFDA
+298 FKEVFNAETFGA
-310 YKNWA
+310 YKSWA
-315 YVVTLMGS
+315 YVTTLMGS

-329 ELRDLGGAFHRALSG
+329 ELRDLGGAFFRALSG
-344 IAANSVPE
+344 TAAAPAAE
-352 KFAYQLASAMY
+352 KFAYQLASSLY

-372 EKYFGEEAKKDITE
+372 EKYFGEEAKKDITD

-398 IATNEILEQAT
+398 IASNDILEQAT
-409 KEKAILKLN
+409 KDKAILKLS

-434 NKLVFDK
+434 EKLVFDE

-447 AVSALKRIRLEDNF
+447 VVSSLKRIRMEDSF
-461 SKLGKEVDRSHWAMP
+461 AKLGKDVDRTHWAMP

-482 CYDPFV
+482 CYSPFV

-546 KADEK
+546 KADER

-595 IMSNSENVSFEEYF
+595 IMSNSEGVSFEEYF
-609 SNWARVWCQKAKPE
+609 TNWARVWCLKAKPE

-635 PSYLRANMPPRN
+635 PAYLRTNMPPRN

-652 AAFNVK
+652 ATFGVK
-658 KTDKMYLAPSKRVI
+658 KTDGMYLAPSKRVV

>member
-1 MVRFLQN
+1 M
-8 ICSGDTWLFTR
+8 TA
-19 FDCYGINKRA
+19 YAK
-29 DLHTTIFHIR
+29 
-39 EIIMENIRIQDDL
+39 EIIMEKIRIQDDL

-63 LVIPEDM
+63 LVIPDDM
-70 PVAGGFASLSTDVEK
+70 PVAGGFAALGQDVEK
-85 LMINEF
+85 LMIGEF
-91 NTMCADASYPN
+91 STMSQNASYPN
-102 EYMANAC
+102 EHMERAC
-109 ALYMM
+109 KLFAL

-127 PALKNLAALKK
+127 PALKNLAILKK
-138 ITTLRG
+138 LGTLRSF
-144 YNLHAKELLFKG
+144 NLHTKELMFKG
-156 IALPISIAVE
+156 ISLPVGIMVE
-166 PNMKDTTHHCVM
+166 PNMKDTVHHCVM
-178 VTGPNVILPDASY
+178 IQGPGVILPDASY
-191 YKEGREQQRDQ
+191 YKNEEQRDQ
-202 LLNLWTGFA
+202 LLGLWSNFA

-218 GHSEEECEAL
+218 GHSEEEIEL
-228 LKDTLAFDALVAK
+228 LIKDTLAFDALVAK
-241 YVKSR
+241 FVKTS
-246 EEWAEYVK
+246 EEWSEYTK
-254 MYNPMKTGRVAGM
+254 IYNPMKTGRVAGM

-274 KLLTDLFGFVP
+274 KLLTDLFGSVP

-310 YKNWA
+310 YKHWA
-315 YVVTLMGS
+315 YVTTLMGS

-329 ELRDLGGAFHRALSG
+329 ELRDLGGGFYRALSG
-344 IAANSVPE
+344 TAAMSSAE
-352 KFAYQLASAMY
+352 KFAYQLASGLY
-363 SEPVGLYYG
+363 HEPVGLYYG
-372 EKYFGEEAKKDITE
+372 EKYFGEEAKKDITD

-398 IATNEILEQAT
+398 IANNDILEEAT
-409 KEKAILKLN
+409 KEKAILKLS

-434 NKLVFDK
+434 NKLVFDE

-447 AVSALKRIRLEDNF
+447 IVSALKKIRMEDSF
-461 SKLGKEVDRSHWAMP
+461 AKLNKEVDRTHWAMP

-494 AAILQPPF
+494 AAILQAPF

-546 KADEK
+546 KADER

-557 NAMIKQFDGIE
+557 KAMVEQFDGIE

-595 IMSNSENVSFEEYF
+595 IMSHSEGVSFEEYF
-609 SNWARVWCQKAKPE
+609 ANWARVWCQKAKPE

-635 PSYLRANMPPRN
+635 PCYLRANMPPRN

-652 AAFNVK
+652 TTFKVK
-658 KTDKMYLAPSKRVI
+658 KTDGMYLAPSKRVV

>member
-1 MVRFLQN
+1 
-8 ICSGDTWLFTR
+8 
-19 FDCYGINKRA
+19 
-29 DLHTTIFHIR
+29 
-39 EIIMENIRIQDDL
+39 MEKIRIQDDL

-63 LVIPEDM
+63 LVIPADM
-70 PVAGGFASLSTDVEK
+70 PVAGGFATLSTDVEK
-85 LMINEF
+85 LMISEF
-91 NTMCADASYPN
+91 NTMSKEANYPN
-102 EYMANAC
+102 EHLARAC
-109 ALYMM
+109 TLFAL

-127 PALKNLAALKK
+127 PALKNLSILKK
-138 ITTLRG
+138 LNSLRG
-144 YNLHAKELLFKG
+144 YNLHAKELILKG
-156 IALPISIAVE
+156 ISMPVSIAVE
-166 PNMKDTTHHCVM
+166 PNIKDTTHHCVM
-178 VTGPNVILPDASY
+178 IQGPGVILPDASY
-191 YKEGREQQRDQ
+191 YAEGKEQQRDM
-202 LLNLWTGFA
+202 LLNLWSGSA
-211 KQVLAIA
+211 KQVLSIA
-218 GHSEEECEAL
+218 GHSEEEVEKL
-228 LKDTLAFDALVAK
+228 IQDTLAFDALVAK
-241 YVKSR
+241 YVKSN
-246 EEWAEYVK
+246 EEWSEYTK

-292 PRFFKN
+292 PRYFKH
-298 FKEVFNAETFDA
+298 FKEVFNQDTFEM

-315 YVVTLMGS
+315 YVLTLMNG

-329 ELRDLGGAFHRALSG
+329 ELRDLGGAFYRALSG
-344 IAANSVPE
+344 IAAVSSAE
-352 KFAYQLASAMY
+352 KFAYQLASGMY

-372 EKYFGEEAKKDITE
+372 EKYFGEEAKKDIID
-386 IVKQIVATYQKR
+386 IVRQIVATYQKR
-398 IATNEILEQAT
+398 IATNDILEQAT
-409 KEKAILKLN
+409 KDKAILKLS
-418 KMGLKLA
+418 KMGIKMG
-425 YPDRVEEIY
+425 YPDRVEDLY
-434 NKLVFDK
+434 TKLVFDE
-441 SKSLFD
+441 SKSLYD
-447 AVSALKRIRLEDNF
+447 IVRALKQIRMEENF
-461 SKLGKEVDRSHWAMP
+461 AKLGQEVDRSHWAMP

-502 YSINQTRSENL
+502 YSIHQTRSENL

-546 KADEK
+546 KSDER

-557 NAMIKQFDGIE
+557 NAMIRQFDGIE
-568 LPWGVCNGKFTVS
+568 LPWGTVNGKFTVS

-635 PSYLRANMPPRN
+635 PAYLRANMPPRN

-652 AAFNVK
+652 AAFGVK
-658 KTDKMYLAPSKRVI
+658 KSDKMYLAPSKRVV

>member
-1 MVRFLQN
+1 MKTMDKV
-8 ICSGDTWLFTR
+8 
-19 FDCYGINKRA
+19 
-29 DLHTTIFHIR
+29 
-39 EIIMENIRIQDDL
+39 RIQDDL
-52 YTYVNQAKLDE
+52 YTYVNQAKLEE
-63 LVIPEDM
+63 LVIPDDM
-70 PVAGGFASLSTDVEK
+70 PTAGGFSTISTDVEK
-85 LMINEF
+85 LMIGEF
-91 NTMCADASYPN
+91 NAMCQNASYPN
-102 EYMANAC
+102 EYLARAC
-109 ALYMM
+109 TLYTI

-127 PALKNLAALKK
+127 PALKNLSILRKLG
-138 ITTLRG
+138 TMRG
-144 YNLHAKELLFKG
+144 YNLHSKELILKG
-156 IALPISIAVE
+156 IEMPLNIDVDA
-166 PNMKDTTHHCVM
+166 NMKDTTHHCVM
-178 VTGPNVILPDASY
+178 IQGPSTILPDVSY
-191 YKEGREQQRDQ
+191 YQNEQQRDA
-202 LLNLWTGFA
+202 LLNMWSGFT

-218 GHSEEECEAL
+218 GHSDEEIDAMI
-228 LKDTLAFDALVAK
+228 KDTLAFDALVAK
-241 YVKSR
+241 YVKSS
-246 EEWAEYVK
+246 EEWSEYTK
-254 MYNPMKTGRVAGM
+254 MYNPMKTSRVAGM

-292 PRFFKN
+292 PRYFKN
-298 FKEVFNAETFDA
+298 FKEIFNANTFEM

-315 YVVTLMGS
+315 YVLTLMAS
-323 CSLLSE
+323 SSLLSE
-329 ELRDLGGAFHRALSG
+329 ELRDLGGGFRRALSG
-344 IAANSVPE
+344 IAASSSAE
-352 KFAYQLASAMY
+352 KFAYQLASSMY

-386 IVKQIVATYQKR
+386 IVKQIIATYQKR
-398 IATNEILEQAT
+398 IAANDILEQTT
-409 KEKAILKLN
+409 KDKAILKLS

-425 YPDRVEEIY
+425 YPDRVEVLY
-434 NKLVFDK
+434 DKLVFDET
-441 SKSLFD
+441 KSLFD
-447 AVSALKRIRLEDNF
+447 VVTSLRKIRMEESF
-461 SKLGKEVDRSHWAMP
+461 AKLNKEVDRTHWAMP

-482 CYDPFV
+482 CYNPFV

-502 YSINQTRSENL
+502 YSIHQTRSENL

-546 KADEK
+546 KSDEQ
-551 KFNKKV
+551 KFKKKV

-568 LPWGVCNGKFTVS
+568 LPWGTVNGKLTVS

-595 IMSNSENVSFEEYF
+595 IMSQTDGASFEEYF
-609 SNWARVWCQKAKPE
+609 TNWARVWCQKAKPE

-635 PSYLRANMPPRN
+635 PTYLRANMPPRN

-658 KTDKMYLAPSKRVI
+658 KTDGMYIAPSKRVI